1 MVITHAAVSF
11 SRALITLGM
20 LQSRHTQTI
29 IDRIGYIFWA
39 VVFLI
44 ASFAVTRG
52 DIVMFVLK

>member
-1 MVITHAAVSF
+1 MFQIIKF

-20 LQSRHTQTI
+20 LQSRRAQTI
-29 IDRIGYIFWA
+29 IDRIVYVFWA
-39 VVFLI
+39 AVFLI